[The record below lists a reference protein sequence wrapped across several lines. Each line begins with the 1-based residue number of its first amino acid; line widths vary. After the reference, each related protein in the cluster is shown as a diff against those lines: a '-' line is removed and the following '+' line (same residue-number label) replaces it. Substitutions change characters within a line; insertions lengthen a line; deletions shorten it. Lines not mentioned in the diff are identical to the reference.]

1 MTLCASLKIH
11 RNFSIDLVGLAAV
24 ALGVPVAGL
33 ALVTVVLAQ
42 SLATAIAVGEVED
55 ESRVLAAAASVAGA
69 LSKSLV
75 ESTAAAAV
83 DGALWAELVLG
94 RDSVAKV
101 VDGVDTAA
109 EAVASAVVGVGVVAL
124 WESALDG
131 GGGVSLLVGDGGHVT
146 ALDIGAGL
154 AEALE
159 DWLWGD
165 LTAGALIRVG
175 VHASEHLLGGGETG
189 KGGDGDELHFLCLK
203 FSGGDNLPM

>member
-55 ESRVLAAAASVAGA
+55 ESGVLAAAASMASA

-83 DGALWAELVLG
+83 DGSLWAQLVLR
-94 RDSVAKV
+94 RDSVAK
-101 VDGVDTAA
+101 
-109 EAVASAVVGVGVVAL
+109 VGVGVVAL

-165 LTAGALIRVG
+165 LATSALVRVG

-189 KGGDGDELHFLCLK
+189 KGGDGDELHIRSPC
-203 FSGGDNLPM
+203 

>member
-1 MTLCASLKIH
+1 MTLCALLIIH
-11 RNFSIDLVGLAAV
+11 RNFSIILVGLAAV
-24 ALGVPVAGL
+24 ALGVPVASL
-33 ALVTVVLAQ
+33 ALVAVVLAQ

-55 ESRVLAAAASVAGA
+55 ASGAGA
-69 LSKSLV
+69 LSESLV

-83 DGALWAELVLG
+83 DGALWAQLVLR

-101 VDGVDTAA
+101 VDGVGAAA
-109 EAVASAVVGVGVVAL
+109 EAVASAVVGVSVVAL

-131 GGGVSLLVGDGGHVT
+131 GGRVSLLVWDGGHVT

-165 LTAGALIRVG
+165 LAAGALVRVG
-175 VHASEHLLGGGETG
+175 VHASEHLLGGGETS
-189 KGGDGDELHFLCLK
+189 KGGDGDELHIDMCR
-203 FSGGDNLPM
+203 